1 MGVIS
6 ALTSFGPAP
15 EDGDLTQVSGPPLP
29 LGDRVWLRGRGTMFV
44 RRVEG
49 PPDARTVLLVHG
61 WLASAGLNWFQCF
74 DPLAEHF
81 NVIAPDLRGHGRGI
95 RSRHRFTLAD
105 CADDLAALIEREGC
119 GPVIAVGY
127 SMGGP
132 VVQLLWR
139 RHPHLVAG
147 LGLCA
152 TGAEFVPGNRERY
165 AFTALMSVA
174 AGTTRVGQVAAYLP
188 AQAARAIFGMRP
200 PDRPGTFAR
209 WARSEMG
216 RHNPRAILEAGHAIG
231 NHSWDHPSLPRIGR
245 SERLDQM
252 RRCREVLE
260 PYGAAI
266 FRPPYGDQSLL
277 SRIDAYRLGYT
288 VVTWNLVA
296 QDWLAH
302 SAERIA
308 ARVGPLLQPGC
319 VVLFHDALYTM
330 GDEAFADRTPALD
343 AVDLLLAEFSGRYR
357 FVTVPA
363 LLAMGRAQVRGWYK
377 RTDRGYLNARIVA
390 AGTARRY

>member
-1 MGVIS
+1 MRNPINRLRRLAQRITPRSLGTVTHVS
-6 ALTSFGPAP
+6 TDEPAVALTFDDGPH
-15 EDGDLTQVSGPPLP
+15 PLYTP
-29 LGDRVWLRGRGTMFV
+29 RLLEILARHGAHATFFMVGESAQRNGEIV
-44 RRVEG
+44 R
-49 PPDARTVLLVHG
+49 
-61 WLASAGLNWFQCF
+61 
-74 DPLAEHF
+74 
-81 NVIAPDLRGHGRGI
+81 
-95 RSRHRFTLAD
+95 
-105 CADDLAALIEREGC
+105 
-119 GPVIAVGY
+119 
-127 SMGGP
+127 
-132 VVQLLWR
+132 
-139 RHPHLVAG
+139 
-147 LGLCA
+147 
-152 TGAEFVPGNRERY
+152 
-165 AFTALMSVA
+165 
-174 AGTTRVGQVAAYLP
+174 QVA
-188 AQAARAIFGMRP
+188 
-200 PDRPGTFAR
+200 
-209 WARSEMG
+209 
-216 RHNPRAILEAGHAIG
+216 EAGHAIG

>member
-231 NHSWDHPSLPRIGR
+231 NYSSKHWIHEVDVPTSVLITSRDRAIDPTAQS
-245 SERLDQM
+245 RLA
-252 RRCREVLE
+252 L
-260 PYGAAI
+260 AI
-266 FRPPYGDQSLL
+266 PDAHIN
-277 SRIDAYRLGYT
+277 RIDDGHVACVNPDFGRK
-288 VVTWNLVA
+288 VTDVCLDVERRI
-296 QDWLAH
+296 QI
-302 SAERIA
+302 AER
-308 ARVGPLLQPGC
+308 R
-319 VVLFHDALYTM
+319 D
-330 GDEAFADRTPALD
+330 D
-343 AVDLLLAEFSGRYR
+343 
-357 FVTVPA
+357 
-363 LLAMGRAQVRGWYK
+363 
-377 RTDRGYLNARIVA
+377 VA
-390 AGTARRY
+390 AAG